1 MADIEQS
8 TEAARPANT
17 QITMTRAPLRGGSP
31 VVAIIPTDL
40 EAVWRIATMAVSGAM
55 APDSL
60 LKEKGGAWKP
70 LNDAISAC
78 AIAIMAGAEMGLTP
92 LAALRSYAV
101 VNGRPTLWGDG
112 IKAVVRQSG
121 ICEYIKTGSD
131 DTKGWCEAKRK
142 DTAEVQRKEFT
153 IEQAK
158 KAGLL
163 NKKGP
168 WQDYPDMMMERR
180 ATFRC
185 LNDLF
190 ADVLAGIVSAEEASD
205 YTDYNQD
212 QSPPPRQLPPEPPEE
227 PSDTYTAAKA
237 PEPPHG
243 EDGGQGGADER
254 STSPAT
260 KSEPQEVLSTEDTLA
275 ELEELLSHA
284 ADAEAVEKA
293 FDDFDVPGKLSGND
307 DALARA
313 FALKKVALG
322 DDTPHDPETGEF
334 PPEPPDDS
342 TPRAEG
348 VNDMFSDD
356 TFPGDRSRK

>member
-60 LKEKGGAWKP
+60 LKEKSGAWKP

-142 DTAEVQRKEFT
+142 DTAEIQRKEFT
-153 IEQAK
+153 VEQAK

-227 PSDTYTAAKA
+227 PSDTDTAAKA
-237 PEPPHG
+237 PEPSHG
-243 EDGGQGGADER
+243 EDGGQGEA
-254 STSPAT
+254 SAPA
-260 KSEPQEVLSTEDTLA
+260 SEPTAEDILA

-284 ADAEAVEKA
+284 GDAEAVEKA

-322 DDTPHDPETGEF
+322 DDMLPDPETGEF

-348 VNDMFSDD
+348 VNDMFGDDD
-356 TFPGDRSRK
+356 TFPGDRLMSKSK